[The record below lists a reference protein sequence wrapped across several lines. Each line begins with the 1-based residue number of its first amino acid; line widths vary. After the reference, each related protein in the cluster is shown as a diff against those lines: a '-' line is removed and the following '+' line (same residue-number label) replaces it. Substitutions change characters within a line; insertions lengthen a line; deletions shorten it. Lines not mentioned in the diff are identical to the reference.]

1 LLIQEVVAKY
11 PGRVKFV
18 NENFGSSPLAE
29 RFGVQRYP
37 AVFVDDVLIARPR
50 DFGFFGEGEK
60 GGRYSPWV
68 KNPQNQAKFQAD
80 LTRLIDLVLA
90 GKKDE
95 VSRERLD
102 TTGQSDQITALPNFT
117 LTDLSG
123 HRLSQEQVAGRVVMV
138 EFWATWCPPCRATLT
153 WLGGLKRKYGDNV
166 AILALAVESPE
177 DKVRATAGSLS
188 PEIRWAISDAK
199 TARAFGDI
207 VAVPTMLLFDR
218 SGKTA
223 RALYGAP
230 PDLHEQAEKTLDVLV
245 K

>member
-1 LLIQEVVAKY
+1 MAKY

-80 LTRLIDLVLA
+80 LTRMIDLVLA

-102 TTGQSDQITALPNFT
+102 TTEQSDQITVLPNFA

-123 HRLSQEQVAGRVVMV
+123 HPLSQEQVAGRVVMV

-230 PDLHEQAEKTLDVLV
+230 PDLHEQAEKILDVLV

>member
-1 LLIQEVVAKY
+1 MVAKY

-80 LTRLIDLVLA
+80 LTRMIDLVLA

-102 TTGQSDQITALPNFT
+102 TTEQSDQITVLPNFA

-123 HRLSQEQVAGRVVMV
+123 HPLSQEQVAGRVVMV

-230 PDLHEQAEKTLDVLV
+230 PDLHEQAEKILDVLV

>member
-1 LLIQEVVAKY
+1 MAKY

-68 KNPQNQAKFQAD
+68 KNPQSQAKFQAD
-80 LTRLIDLVLA
+80 LTRMIDLVLA

-102 TTGQSDQITALPNFT
+102 TTGQSDEITVLPNFA

-123 HRLSQEQVAGRVVMV
+123 HPLSQEQVAGRVVMV

-230 PDLHEQAEKTLDVLV
+230 PDLHEQAEKTLDVLM

>member
-68 KNPQNQAKFQAD
+68 KNPQSQAKFQAD
-80 LTRLIDLVLA
+80 LTRMIDLVLA

-102 TTGQSDQITALPNFT
+102 TTGQSDEITVLPNFA

-123 HRLSQEQVAGRVVMV
+123 HPLSQEQVAGRVVMV

-230 PDLHEQAEKTLDVLV
+230 PDLHEQAEKTLDVLM

>member
-1 LLIQEVVAKY
+1 MLIQEVVAKY

-80 LTRLIDLVLA
+80 LTRMIDLVLA

-102 TTGQSDQITALPNFT
+102 TTEQSDQITVLPNFA

-123 HRLSQEQVAGRVVMV
+123 HPLSQEQVAGRVVMV

-230 PDLHEQAEKTLDVLV
+230 PDLHEQAEKILDVLV

>member
-1 LLIQEVVAKY
+1 MAKC

-80 LTRLIDLVLA
+80 LTRMIDLVLA

-102 TTGQSDQITALPNFT
+102 TTGQSDQITVLPNFA

-123 HRLSQEQVAGRVVMV
+123 HPLSQEQVAGRVVLV

-177 DKVRATAGSLS
+177 DKVRATAGSHS

>member
-1 LLIQEVVAKY
+1 VAKY

-80 LTRLIDLVLA
+80 LTRMIDLVLA

-95 VSRERLD
+95 VSRERPD
-102 TTGQSDQITALPNFT
+102 TTGQSDQITALPNFA

-123 HRLSQEQVAGRVVMV
+123 HPLSQEQVAGRVVLV

>member
-1 LLIQEVVAKY
+1 MAKY
-11 PGRVKFV
+11 PGKVKFV

-37 AVFVDDVLIARPR
+37 AVFVEDVLIARPR

-60 GGRYSPWV
+60 DGRYTPWV
-68 KNPQNQAKFQAD
+68 RNPQTQAKFQAD
-80 LTRLIDLVLA
+80 LTRMIDLVLA

-95 VSRERLD
+95 VSRERPD
-102 TTGQSDQITALPNFT
+102 NPGQPDEITALPKFT

-123 HRLSQEQVAGRVVMV
+123 HPLTQEQVAGRVVLV
-138 EFWATWCPPCRATLT
+138 EFWATWCPPCRSTLS
-153 WLGGLKRKYGDNV
+153 WLGELKRKYGDNL

-177 DKVRATAGSLS
+177 DQVRATTSVLS
-188 PEIRWAISDAK
+188 AEIRWAISDAQ
-199 TARAFGDI
+199 TARAFGDV

-218 SGKTA
+218 SGKTV
-223 RALYGAP
+223 RVLYGAP

-245 K
+245 R

>member
-1 LLIQEVVAKY
+1 VAKY

-37 AVFVDDVLIARPR
+37 AVFIDDVLIARPR

-60 GGRYSPWV
+60 GGRYNPWV

-80 LTRLIDLVLA
+80 LTHMIDLVLA

-102 TTGQSDQITALPNFT
+102 STGQSDQITALPNFT

-123 HRLSQEQVAGRVVMV
+123 HPLSQEQFAGRVVMV